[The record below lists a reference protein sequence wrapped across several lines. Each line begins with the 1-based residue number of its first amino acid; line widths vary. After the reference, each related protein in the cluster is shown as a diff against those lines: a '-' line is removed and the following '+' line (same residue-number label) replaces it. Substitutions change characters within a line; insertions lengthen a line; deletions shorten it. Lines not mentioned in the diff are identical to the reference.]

1 MTIESKFNLGDKV
14 WTIGYNLK
22 AAEIQIGLIS
32 YGDGGIRYVDN
43 ATYQSYYEDRC
54 FATKEEL
61 MKYVAEE

>member
-32 YGDGGIRYVDN
+32 YGDGGI
-43 ATYQSYYEDRC
+43 
-54 FATKEEL
+54 
-61 MKYVAEE
+61 